1 MPTKKSKLGIKQK
14 QKQKQ
19 KQSQKVIVNI
29 SQPKSRAKS
38 GTIVTKPPTP
48 QFIPQFISQPSQS
61 FSLADVAKLIG
72 EVKKTPTTSEEKK
85 SLAVQTE
92 PKSETISVAPLVAKG
107 RLQID
112 ENIMNRL
119 TQSKPSIP
127 SISDVEP
134 IKPSINKPISDYF
147 KAPQVPVVPTK
158 KDSKVKKVVIGIE
171 NRRMG
176 EEDVLAKESAKEEA
190 SRQRQQ
196 AKLDYYNRQM
206 NEMPFYQEE
215 EIPYN
220 PIKEVEGI
228 PLVEAEVKPKRQYI
242 KSGKYSK
249 KKSQVIEELP

>member
-1 MPTKKSKLGIKQK
+1 MPTKKSKLLK

-38 GTIVTKPPTP
+38 GTVASLKTP

-85 SLAVQTE
+85 SLA
-92 PKSETISVAPLVAKG
+92 KSETISVAPLKVLPTVAPLVAKG
-107 RLQID
+107 RLKID
-112 ENIMNRL
+112 DNIMNRL

-127 SISDVEP
+127 SVSDVES
-134 IKPSINKPISDYF
+134 IKPTMNKPISEYF

-249 KKSQVIEELP
+249 KKPEE